1 MKSLNKSAT
10 KTFRA
15 IIERLNGSDACTID
29 NGGSFMALHVDRLQ
43 AVEAGTIYSLAHY
56 FKQNGDMCCDPDMTF
71 LASNTGTAMG
81 RPELDG
87 VYALTF
93 QQAIPPIYQ
102 DAVEWD
108 GPKIQGVRLKMQADH
123 TRFANTW
130 LRNIRE
136 QQGLEVK
143 AVSHAK

>member
-15 IIERLNGSDACTID
+15 IIERLNGSDACKID

-43 AVEAGTIYSLAHY
+43 TVDAGTIYSLAHY

-71 LASNTGTAMG
+71 LVSNTGASAG
-81 RPELDG
+81 HPELDG
-87 VYALTF
+87 VFPLTF

-108 GPKIQGVRLKMQADH
+108 GPKIQGVRPKMQADH

-136 QQGLEVK
+136 QQGLSGK

>member
-15 IIERLNGSDACTID
+15 IIERLNGSDACKID
-29 NGGSFMALHVDRLQ
+29 NGGSYMALHVDRLQ
-43 AVEAGTIYSLAHY
+43 SVEAGTIYSLAHY

-71 LASNTGTAMG
+71 LDSGKDS
-81 RPELDG
+81 PVYVDG
-87 VYALTF
+87 VYPLTF
-93 QQAIPPIYQ
+93 QQAIPPVYQ

-136 QQGLEVK
+136 QQGLGVK
-143 AVSHAK
+143 AVAHAK

>member
-1 MKSLNKSAT
+1 MKPLNKSAT
-10 KTFRA
+10 RTFRA

-29 NGGSFMALHVDRLQ
+29 NGGSYMALHVDRLQ
-43 AVEAGTIYSLAHY
+43 TVEAGTIYSLAHY

-71 LASNTGTAMG
+71 LVSNTGAAAG

-87 VYALTF
+87 VYPLTF
-93 QQAIPPIYQ
+93 QQAIPPVYQ

-130 LRNIRE
+130 LRNIRQ
-136 QQGLEVK
+136 QQGVK
-143 AVSHAK
+143 

>member
-15 IIERLNGSDACTID
+15 IIERLNGSGACKID
-29 NGGSFMALHVDRLQ
+29 NRPAFMALHVDRLHD
-43 AVEAGTIYSLAHY
+43 VEAGTIYSLAHY
-56 FKQNGDMCCDPDMTF
+56 FKQNGDLCCDPDMTF

-81 RPELDG
+81 RPEFGG
-87 VYALTF
+87 VYPLTF
-93 QQAIPPIYQ
+93 QQAIPPVYQ
-102 DAVEWD
+102 DAIVWD
-108 GPKIQGVRLKMQADH
+108 GPKIQGIRLKMQADH
-123 TRFANTW
+123 ARFANTW

-136 QQGLEVK
+136 QQRLGVK

>member
-15 IIERLNGSDACTID
+15 IIEQLNGSDACTID
-29 NGGSFMALHVDRLQ
+29 NGGSYMALHVDRLQ

-56 FKQNGDMCCDPDMTF
+56 FKQNGDLCCDPDMTF
-71 LASNTGTAMG
+71 LVSNTGTAAG

-87 VYALTF
+87 VYPLTF
-93 QQAIPPIYQ
+93 QQAIPPTYQ
-102 DAVEWD
+102 DAIEWD
-108 GPKIQGVRLKMQADH
+108 GPKIKGIRLKMQADH
-123 TRFANTW
+123 THFANTW

-136 QQGLEVK
+136 QQGLGVK
-143 AVSHAK
+143 AVAHAK